1 MKNKPKKRK
10 GFTLV
15 ELLATITILGVLLIA
30 VLVSYNN
37 YLKNAKE
44 RYMKAQEDAVT
55 LSGKEFFTDYRSA
68 LPQTIGD
75 KENVTITELNSNR
88 TYNRDRLK
96 GELKWTKK

>member
-1 MKNKPKKRK
+1 MNKK
-10 GFTLV
+10 GFTFV
-15 ELLATITILGVLLIA
+15 ELLAVITILGILMA
-30 VLVSYNN
+30 TVLVSYNN

-44 RYMKAQEDAVT
+44 RYMRAQEDTIT
-55 LSGKEFFTDYRSA
+55 LSGKEYFTDYRSA

-96 GELKWTKK
+96 GELK

>member
-1 MKNKPKKRK
+1 MNKK
-10 GFTLV
+10 GFTFV
-15 ELLATITILGVLLIA
+15 ELLATITILGVLMIT
-30 VLVSYNN
+30 VLVSYNS
-37 YLKNAKE
+37 YLKNAKK
-44 RYMKAQEDAVT
+44 RYMKAQEDTVT